1 MNINEM
7 IAKLEEIKEV
17 NGDLKVKCL
26 MSKSSWCTGAVLSI
40 YSGEIDKECFEV
52 SDMGYLFIG
61 KNIER

>member
-1 MNINEM
+1 MDISEM
-7 IAKLEEIKEV
+7 IAKLEEIKRA
-17 NGDLKVKCL
+17 NGDLIVKCL
-26 MSKSSWCTGAVLSI
+26 MTESSWCTGALLST

>member
-1 MNINEM
+1 MDISE
-7 IAKLEEIKEV
+7 IIEKLEEIKKV

-26 MSKSSWCTGAVLSI
+26 MSESSWCTGALLST
-40 YSGEIDKECFEV
+40 YSGEIDKECFKV

>member
-1 MNINEM
+1 MDISEM
-7 IAKLEEIKEV
+7 IAELEKIKEA
-17 NGDLKVKCL
+17 NGNLETKCL
-26 MSKSSWCTGAVLSI
+26 MTESSWCTGALLST